1 MESLQPL
8 LDNFL
13 KDHPDMREEVASL
26 IGYTT
31 GKLLGGDE
39 ETGSTVAWNGTK
51 FNWLN
56 CIIYRNRKY
65 VKAAKNL
72 IPQSEA
78 QAPCPPTDQHPS
90 HDKNTSL

>member
-56 CIIYRNRKY
+56 GIIYRNRKC
-65 VKAAKNL
+65 VKNSKKHTPKWGAGPMPA
-72 IPQSEA
+72 
-78 QAPCPPTDQHPS
+78 H
-90 HDKNTSL
+90 

>member
-31 GKLLGGDE
+31 RKLLGGDE

-56 CIIYRNRKY
+56 GIICWSRKC
-65 VKAAKNL
+65 VKNL
-72 IPQSEA
+72 IPRSEA
-78 QAPCPPTDQHPS
+78 QAPCPPTDRHPP
-90 HDKNTSL
+90 HNKNTSL

>member
-13 KDHPDMREEVASL
+13 KNHPDMREEVASL

-39 ETGSTVAWNGTK
+39 ETGSTVAWNGMQRQQK
-51 FNWLN
+51 RR
-56 CIIYRNRKY
+56 RNR
-65 VKAAKNL
+65 
-72 IPQSEA
+72 
-78 QAPCPPTDQHPS
+78 
-90 HDKNTSL
+90 

>member
-8 LDNFL
+8 LDNSL

-31 GKLLGGDE
+31 RKLLGGDE

-56 CIIYRNRKY
+56 CIIYWNRKC
-65 VKAAKNL
+65 VKTAK
-72 IPQSEA
+72 IPSPDVRRRSYAHVSVSVSQQKYLPMS
-78 QAPCPPTDQHPS
+78 
-90 HDKNTSL
+90 

>member
-13 KDHPDMREEVASL
+13 KDYPDMREKVASL

-39 ETGSTVAWNGTK
+39 ETGYWFYCGME
-51 FNWLN
+51 L
-56 CIIYRNRKY
+56 
-65 VKAAKNL
+65 
-72 IPQSEA
+72 
-78 QAPCPPTDQHPS
+78 
-90 HDKNTSL
+90 DKV

>member
-13 KDHPDMREEVASL
+13 KDHPDMREKVASL

-56 CIIYRNRKY
+56 GIICWNRKC
-65 VKAAKNL
+65 VKTAK
-72 IPQSEA
+72 IPFPDVRRRSYA
-78 QAPCPPTDQHPS
+78 HVSVSAS
-90 HDKNTSL
+90 RKNTSL